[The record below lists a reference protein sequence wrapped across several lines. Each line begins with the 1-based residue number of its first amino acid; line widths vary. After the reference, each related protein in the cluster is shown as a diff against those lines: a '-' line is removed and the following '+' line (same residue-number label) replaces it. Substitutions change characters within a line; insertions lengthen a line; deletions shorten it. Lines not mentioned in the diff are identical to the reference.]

1 MKKIYFFAAMAAVL
15 SSCASDESFQINE
28 LTQGTPIELG
38 VSNLNATRGNATG
51 DAAATLLGNQFTAF
65 GKKTIGTDVNDIFVV
80 NPTPVKYSG
89 GWSYTHPADV
99 PNLGDPVQP
108 LVYWDAAASQYDFY
122 AFSDANKTS
131 IVTPD
136 ADPYANG
143 IVIASAIADSLAKVY
158 VAPAVVKTA
167 PYSSAV
173 NFVFKNAAAK
183 VRMAIYNAV
192 PGYKIKVNKFYW
204 SNDNGATYKGSTGA
218 ALMGTFYAEAG
229 YTVDKDGTQALNG
242 TASTTDSLVLGS
254 KITAAAAI
262 GTSVST
268 ATFDSAGLY
277 SWVLP
282 TQTAGAD
289 IKLRINYTMISGA
302 DEITREVD
310 VTVPAEFAK
319 WEPNFAY
326 TYFFKITD
334 SDLDPIA
341 FTAEVEQFEDF
352 TQETITTVDGT
363 KAANITTYVD
373 GSAVLD
379 DSDYK
384 KDKTIEVRVT
394 NVTATAL
401 EVLNNGSTSVDE
413 SGAKVLDFSGA
424 DDIKAAGNFTPTE
437 AGYYVIRVTWNESG
451 EDKYAYK
458 VVKVVE

>member
-38 VSNLNATRGNATG
+38 VSNLNATRANVTG

-65 GKKTIGTDVNDIFVV
+65 GQKTVGGVTTQLFNV
-80 NPTPVKYSG
+80 NPTPVTYSG
-89 GWSYTHPADV
+89 GWSYVTTTPA
-99 PNLGDPVQP
+99 QP

-122 AFSDANKTS
+122 AFSDANETS
-131 IVTPD
+131 IVTPG
-136 ADPYANG
+136 ANPYANG
-143 IVIASAIADSLAKVY
+143 IVIAKDSAHKVGLVY
-158 VAPAVVKTA
+158 VAPAVQKTA

-183 VRMAIYNAV
+183 VRMAFYNAV

-204 SNDNGATYKGSTGA
+204 SNDNGATYKVSTGA

-229 YTVDKDGTQALNG
+229 YTVAADGTQTLNG
-242 TASTTDSLVLGS
+242 TASSTDSLVLGS
-254 KITAAAAI
+254 KITAADVI

-282 TQTAGAD
+282 TQAAGDD
-289 IKLRINYTMISGA
+289 IKLRINYTMSSGA

-319 WEPNFAY
+319 WEPNYAY

-341 FTAEVEQFEDF
+341 FTAEVEQFEEF

-401 EVLNNGSTSVDE
+401 EVLYNGSTSEDEVDE